1 MYSVYGGYSEND
13 LERITCAEMP
23 WKNARRGY
31 AMTEYIR
38 APISFSNMK
47 KYYGAR
53 IGKACD

>member
-1 MYSVYGGYSEND
+1 MYGGYSEND